1 MSFFDRLR
9 DSLVRTRESFSARVE
24 QVLRQPPGPEFYE
37 ELEAALL
44 QGDVGL
50 STSALIIEQFRASR
64 DTSDPRRR
72 RDALREIIVELLGP
86 PAPLQ
91 IDPPPAAVLVLG
103 VNGTGKT
110 TSIGKLAHHLRA
122 QGRSV
127 LLAAG
132 DTFRAAAIEQ
142 LAVWGERVGVEL
154 VRHAPGADPAAVVY
168 DALQAVRA
176 RHLDVLIADTAG
188 RLHTK
193 VNLMEELKKIN
204 RVVSRELP
212 AGPIERLLVVDAG
225 TGQNAI
231 QQARLFHA
239 AIDVTGL
246 VLAKL
251 DGTAKGGAVL
261 GIAHELG
268 LPVKFV
274 GVGEAP
280 DDLQPFDPA
289 QFTDALLPVSP
300 IASSPS
306 TG

>member
-1 MSFFDRLR
+1 VSVFDRLR
-9 DSLVRTRESFSARVE
+9 RGLARTRESFSIHLE
-24 QVLRQPPGPEFYE
+24 QVFRQPPGPEFYE
-37 ELEAALL
+37 ELEAALV

-50 STSALIIEQFRASR
+50 STSALIVEQFRARR
-64 DTSDPRRR
+64 DTSDPERRR
-72 RDALREIIVELLGP
+72 AALRQIVVGLLGA

-91 IDPPPAAVLVLG
+91 LDPPPAAVLVLG

-110 TSIGKLAHHLRA
+110 TTIGKLAHHLRA
-122 QGRSV
+122 EGRSV

-142 LAVWGERVGVEL
+142 LVIWGERVGADV

-204 RVVSRELP
+204 RVVSREMP

-239 AIDVTGL
+239 AVGVTGL

-268 LPVKFV
+268 LPVKYV
-274 GVGEAP
+274 GLGEAL
-280 DDLQPFDPA
+280 DDFQPFDPV
-289 QFTDALLPVSP
+289 QFTDALLP
-300 IASSPS
+300 AS
-306 TG
+306 

>member
-1 MSFFDRLR
+1 MSFFDRLKAG
-9 DSLVRTRESFSARVE
+9 LARTRESFSARVE

-37 ELEAALL
+37 ELEAVLV
-44 QGDVGL
+44 QGDAGL
-50 STSALIIEQFRASR
+50 STSALIIEQVRAHR

-72 RDALREIIVELLGP
+72 RDVLREIIVELLGP
-86 PAPLQ
+86 AAPLR

-110 TSIGKLAHHLRA
+110 TSIGKLAHHLRSE
-122 QGRSV
+122 GRSV

-142 LAVWGERVGVEL
+142 LVIWGERVGADV
-154 VRHAPGADPAAVVY
+154 VRHAPGADPAAVVF

-204 RVVSRELP
+204 RIVSRELP

-239 AIDVTGL
+239 AVGVTGL

-274 GVGEAP
+274 GIGEGL

-289 QFTDALLPVSP
+289 QFTDALLP
-300 IASSPS
+300 AS
-306 TG
+306 

>member
-1 MSFFDRLR
+1 VRFFDRLKAG
-9 DSLVRTRESFSARVE
+9 LARTRESFSAQVE

-37 ELEAALL
+37 DLEAALV

-50 STSALIIEQFRASR
+50 PTSALIIEQFRAR
-64 DTSDPRRR
+64 RETSDPARRR
-72 RDALREIIVELLGP
+72 EALRQIVVELLG
-86 PAPLQ
+86 AAASLQ
-91 IDPPPAAVLVLG
+91 LDPPPAAVLVLG

-110 TSIGKLAHHLRA
+110 TTIGKLAHYLRGA
-122 QGRSV
+122 GRSV

-142 LAVWGERVGVEL
+142 LVIWGERVGADV

-204 RVVSRELP
+204 RVVARELP
-212 AGPIERLLVVDAG
+212 AGPLERLLVVDAG

-239 AIDVTGL
+239 AVGVTGL

-251 DGTAKGGAVL
+251 DGTAKGGAVI

-274 GVGEAP
+274 GVGETL

-289 QFTDALLPVSP
+289 QFTDALLPLS
-300 IASSPS
+300 
-306 TG
+306 

>member
-1 MSFFDRLR
+1 VSFLDRLKAG
-9 DSLVRTRESFSARVE
+9 LARTRESFSARVE

-37 ELEAALL
+37 ELEAALV

-50 STSALIIEQFRASR
+50 STSALIIEEFRARR
-64 DTSDPRRR
+64 DTSDPGRR
-72 RDALREIIVELLGP
+72 RDALRQIIVELLGP

-91 IDPPPAAVLVLG
+91 LDPPPAAVLVLG

-110 TSIGKLAHHLRA
+110 TSIGKLAHHLRSA
-122 QGRSV
+122 GRSV

-142 LAVWGERVGVEL
+142 LVIWGERVGVDV

-204 RVVSRELP
+204 RVVARELP
-212 AGPIERLLVVDAG
+212 TGPIERLLVVDAG

-239 AIDVTGL
+239 AVGVTGL

-251 DGTAKGGAVL
+251 DGTAKGGAIL
-261 GIAHELG
+261 GIAHELE

-274 GVGEAP
+274 GIGEGL

-289 QFTDALLPVSP
+289 QFADALLP
-300 IASSPS
+300 AA
-306 TG
+306 

>member
-1 MSFFDRLR
+1 LLGS
-9 DSLVRTRESFSARVE
+9 
-24 QVLRQPPGPEFYE
+24 P
-37 ELEAALL
+37 AALQL
-44 QGDVGL
+44 
-50 STSALIIEQFRASR
+50 
-64 DTSDPRRR
+64 
-72 RDALREIIVELLGP
+72 
-86 PAPLQ
+86 
-91 IDPPPAAVLVLG
+91 DPPPAAVLVLG

-110 TSIGKLAHHLRA
+110 TTIGKLAHYLRGG
-122 QGRSV
+122 GRSV

-142 LAVWGERVGVEL
+142 LVIWGERVGADV
-154 VRHAPGADPAAVVY
+154 VRHAPGADPAAVIY

-204 RVVSRELP
+204 RVVARELP
-212 AGPIERLLVVDAG
+212 AGPLERLLVVDAG

-239 AIDVTGL
+239 AVGVTGL

-251 DGTAKGGAVL
+251 DGTAKGGAVI

-274 GVGEAP
+274 GVGETL

-289 QFTDALLPVSP
+289 QFTDALLPLS
-300 IASSPS
+300 
-306 TG
+306 